1 MTIELLA
8 DIQELDIELTL
19 LQGNEENQ
27 FIIDEYQIIADK
39 LLTSSPLLQNLKSWP
54 DLFNSVRDETFNEL
68 HKQAEEDI
76 QSRLLSLTTVS
87 DELKQSW
94 EENEHHIGQ
103 QDVINDFL
111 QLLASLHSQSE
122 MFFQVLWNE
131 WIDIKRDDFDVEEI
145 ILENQ
150 KDNPEYSYLY
160 DEYIKEK
167 DSFDNL
173 ANSFPSDTH
182 TITKLTA
189 SSKRL
194 TEITSKMDKSG
205 YPEEVRKFFKEIT
218 SKYGKKE
225 APLSTMTEKVFSWLK
240 EQGKLDSYVV
250 KRR

>member
-1 MTIELLA
+1 MSIELLA

-27 FIIDEYQIIADK
+27 FIIDEYQLIADR
-39 LLTSSPLLQNLKSWP
+39 LLKSSPLLHDLKSWP
-54 DLFNSVRDETFNEL
+54 NLFNNVRDATFNEL
-68 HKQAEEDI
+68 HQETEEDI
-76 QSRLLSLTTVS
+76 QSRLLSLATVS
-87 DELKQSW
+87 DELQVSW

-103 QDVINDFL
+103 QDVINDFQ

-122 MFFQVLWNE
+122 TFFQVLWNE
-131 WIDIKRDDFDVEEI
+131 WIDIKRNDFDVEEI
-145 ILENQ
+145 IIENQ
-150 KDNPEYSYLY
+150 KDNPEYSHLY
-160 DEYIKEK
+160 DEYIREK

-173 ANSFPSDTH
+173 ANSFPSDPH
-182 TITKLTA
+182 TITKLSS

-194 TEITSKMDKSG
+194 SEITSKMDKSG

-225 APLSTMTEKVFSWLK
+225 APLSMMTEKVFSWLH